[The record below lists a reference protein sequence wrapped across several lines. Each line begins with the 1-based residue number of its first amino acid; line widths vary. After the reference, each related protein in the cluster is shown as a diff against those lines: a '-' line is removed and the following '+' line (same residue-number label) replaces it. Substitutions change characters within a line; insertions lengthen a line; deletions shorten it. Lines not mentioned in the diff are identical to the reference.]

1 MTPSVTVANSSF
13 DYVVDAVAFN
23 GNNALTA
30 GAGQTNPFNV
40 TSAAPAFAGA
50 GSIKTNVANATM
62 SWTAGA
68 SQTWTAVAVPLHSAN
83 PQILFDAAS
92 SMAAATNSA
101 ANPVNVSWS
110 HVTTTAANRYVIVEV
125 TMQCGNTAGKTVAS
139 VTYGTEGGGPNL
151 AMAKIG
157 TGQTSA

>member
-1 MTPSVTVANSSF
+1 MDLKGTVA
-13 DYVVDAVAFN
+13 VVTGGNGGLGQRICHALAAQGCHIAVVYARSKDQAD
-23 GNNALTA
+23 GVARDLEKHQV
-30 GAGQTNPFNV
+30 GA
-40 TSAAPAFAGA
+40 SAFAGA

-110 HVTTTAANRYVIVEV
+110 HVTTTAAKRSRIS
-125 TMQCGNTAGKTVAS
+125 TR
-139 VTYGTEGGGPNL
+139 
-151 AMAKIG
+151 
-157 TGQTSA
+157 